1 MTTDA
6 SAPAPTP
13 PLMPVLDELRSGPP
27 TVSVGRAAELLG
39 ISRAYA
45 YQRIKPGDM
54 PVVRLGVRRVRISA
68 LWLLRTLS
76 GESGA
81 A

>member
-1 MTTDA
+1 MTTHT
-6 SAPAPTP
+6 SAPAPAVT
-13 PLMPVLDELRSGPP
+13 LMPVLDELRSGPP
-27 TVSVGRAAELLG
+27 TVSVVRAAELLG

-45 YQRIKPGDM
+45 YQRIKSGDI

-76 GESGA
+76 GEA
-81 A
+81 

>member
-6 SAPAPTP
+6 STPAPTP
-13 PLMPVLDELRSGPP
+13 SLMPVLDELRSGPP
-27 TVSVGRAAELLG
+27 TVSVERAAELLG

-45 YQRIKPGDM
+45 YQRIKSGDI
-54 PVVRLGVRRVRISA
+54 PVMRLGVRRVRVSA

-76 GESGA
+76 GEA
-81 A
+81 